1 MYALDRR
8 TENRIIRAIYLAL
21 TAGYVYSACRFS
33 GSLWTLSLLAGFL
46 ALTFVIRH
54 MMLST
59 GDSSR
64 SVYWP
69 AYLIDIVLTFF
80 IGRYVHQDAAV
91 IFYLI
96 VLCDACLICARPF
109 GYVVSGLC
117 FLSFSLNMLIGLP
130 AGQEEKT
137 VFDVTVTAGLFLAA
151 SAITAI
157 ARLEM
162 ETRCDHDSMLFALK
176 TKSKQLEDA
185 YAKLRETA
193 KLREE
198 MTAYRERTRIAKEMH
213 DTVGHALT
221 TGLYSLEA
229 GERLL
234 SQDKNQAA
242 QSIAQAKAQVRKG
255 LTELRHAVH
264 DMGSAGNISFAARLQ
279 ALLQEARNGGIFIR
293 ESISDL
299 PELNEQKQTAL
310 LRALQEGLTNGL
322 KHGGSTAFVFTL
334 KVEGNILH
342 FSLMDNGKG
351 TGKIVPG
358 FGLHAMSQRVSTA
371 GGSLAVTSETGEG
384 FLIEITMPWEE

>member
-8 TENRIIRAIYLAL
+8 TENRIIRAIYLTL
-21 TAGYVYSACRFS
+21 TAGFVYSACRFS
-33 GSLWTLSLLAGFL
+33 GRLWTLSLLVGFL
-46 ALTFVIRH
+46 AMSFVVRH
-54 MMLST
+54 MILST
-59 GDSSR
+59 GDGSR

-80 IGRYVHQDAAV
+80 IGRFVCRDAAV

-96 VLCDACLICARPF
+96 LLCDACLMCPRPL

-117 FLSFSLNMLIGLP
+117 FLSVSLDMLLGLP
-130 AGQEEKT
+130 VGQEGKP
-137 VFDVTVTAGLFLAA
+137 VFDISVTAGLFLAA
-151 SAITAI
+151 SAIASI

-162 ETRCDHDSMLFALK
+162 ETRRDHDSMLYALK

-198 MTAYRERTRIAKEMH
+198 MTAYKERTRIAKEMH

-221 TGLYSLEA
+221 TSLFSLEA

-234 SQDKNQAA
+234 SQDKDQAV
-242 QSIAQAKAQVRKG
+242 QSIALAKAQVRKG

-264 DMGSAGNISFAARLQ
+264 DMGAEGDASFAARLQ

-293 ESISDL
+293 ESVSDF
-299 PELNEQKQTAL
+299 PELSEQKQTAL

-334 KVEGNILH
+334 RIEGNILH

-358 FGLHAMSQRVSTA
+358 FGLKAMNQRVSAA
-371 GGSLAVTSETGEG
+371 GGSLTVTSEAGEG
-384 FLIEITMPWEE
+384 FLIDIAMPWED